1 MIAEFRLPD
10 LGEGLPEAEIVQ
22 WHVAPGDEVALNQT
36 LAEVETAKA
45 VVELPSPY
53 AGVVAQVQHREGD
66 VVAVGDLLVSFDVS
80 SDDAPSSPEASR
92 ESRVV
97 SVGDVADPPNLV
109 GYGAPRRS
117 TERPRR
123 RPRRGPRGG
132 APDSDVATRAAA
144 PHDAVDAVAEDGSAR
159 ERPRST
165 PPVRALARDL
175 GVDLAAIEP
184 TGPDRLILRADV
196 ERAAAARATA
206 HDRPTQPTTVGL
218 GASVESPSADET
230 RIPIRGVRKATA
242 AAMVD
247 SAFTAPHVT
256 VFLSIDVTRSM
267 RFLDDLREDGTTG
280 EVRIG
285 VLALVAKA
293 VCLAL
298 PRHPELNA
306 HWDETAGEIVQ
317 YRHVHLGIAAATER
331 GLVVPHIPHAELL
344 SLVELAEAIGD
355 LARTARDGRTP
366 LDRLRGSTFSLTNFG
381 VFGVDAGT
389 PILNP
394 GEAGILGVGTVRRQ
408 PWEHRGEVAL
418 RDVLT
423 LSLSF
428 DHRVVDGE
436 QGARFL
442 RAVGEVLHDPARTLL
457 LA

>member
-1 MIAEFRLPD
+1 
-10 LGEGLPEAEIVQ
+10 
-22 WHVAPGDEVALNQT
+22 
-36 LAEVETAKA
+36 
-45 VVELPSPY
+45 
-53 AGVVAQVQHREGD
+53 
-66 VVAVGDLLVSFDVS
+66 
-80 SDDAPSSPEASR
+80 
-92 ESRVV
+92 
-97 SVGDVADPPNLV
+97 
-109 GYGAPRRS
+109 
-117 TERPRR
+117 
-123 RPRRGPRGG
+123 PRRGPHEG
-132 APDSDVATRAAA
+132 APDSEVGARAAA
-144 PHDAVDAVAEDGSAR
+144 PHDAVDALAEDGSVR

-165 PPVRALARDL
+165 PPVRTLARDL

-184 TGPDRLILRADV
+184 TGPDRLITRADV
-196 ERAAAARATA
+196 ERAAATRAAA
-206 HDRPTQPTTVGL
+206 HDRPTDPVTAGSGSSAEGL
-218 GASVESPSADET
+218 GADET

-242 AAMVD
+242 AAMVE

-256 VFLSIDVTRSM
+256 VFLGVDVTRSM
-267 RFLDDLREDGTTG
+267 RFLDDLRHDGTTG
-280 EVRIG
+280 EVRVG

-306 HWDETAGEIVQ
+306 HWDEPAGEIVQ

-331 GLVVPHIPHAELL
+331 GLVVPHIPHAERL
-344 SLVELAEAIGD
+344 SLVEVAEAIGD

-394 GEAGILGVGTVRRQ
+394 GEAGILGVGAVRRQ

-428 DHRVVDGE
+428 DHRAVDGE

-442 RAVGEVLHDPARTLL
+442 RAVGEVLRDPARTLL

>member
-53 AGVVAQVQHREGD
+53 AGVVAHLQHREGD
-66 VVAVGDLLVSFDVS
+66 VVAVGDLLVSFDVDTGDESAS
-80 SDDAPSSPEASR
+80 SEESGETRAVPERDA
-92 ESRVV
+92 
-97 SVGDVADPPNLV
+97 ADPPNLV
-109 GYGAPRRS
+109 GYGAPQRS
-117 TERPRR
+117 SERPRR
-123 RPRRGPRGG
+123 RPRRAPHEG
-132 APDSDVATRAAA
+132 APDSEIDARAAA
-144 PHDAVDAVAEDGSAR
+144 PHDAVDALAEDGSLS

-175 GVDLAAIEP
+175 GVDLTAIEP
-184 TGPDRLILRADV
+184 TGPDRLITRADV
-196 ERAAAARATA
+196 ERAAAARPAV
-206 HDRPTQPTTVGL
+206 HDRPTVPVGAERE
-218 GASVESPSADET
+218 ASGGRAAIDET

-242 AAMVD
+242 AAMVE

-256 VFLSIDVTRSM
+256 VFLSVDVTRSM
-267 RFLDDLREDGTTG
+267 RFLDDLREDGATG
-280 EVRIG
+280 EVRVG

-306 HWDETAGEIVQ
+306 HWDDAGGEIVQ

-331 GLVVPHIPHAELL
+331 GLVVPHIPHAEGL

-394 GEAGILGVGTVRRQ
+394 GETGILGVGTVRRQ

-442 RAVGEVLHDPARTLL
+442 HAVGEVLHDPARTLL